1 MPVCMPQLQSI
12 FLPLRLAHHQ
22 LSQFHCRE
30 ALQALG
36 TLPAS
41 QRCSAGVLLLIGRCL
56 YELVDYARAAEA
68 FEAARSADPLNL
80 EVRHTGEALGS
91 LRAGKVEFLSFCGI
105 VERSGLQLSSSAIS
119 QRGCLSTPSAACGGH
134 EFPHAPSTVHVLD
147 ICQRLLVALSWLCRV
162 VQHARSAFFLSSSL

>member
-1 MPVCMPQLQSI
+1 MPQLQSI

-68 FEAARSADPLNL
+68 FEAARTADPLNL

-91 LRAGKVEFLSFCGI
+91 LRAGKLESLSFLWNCGEI
-105 VERSGLQLSSSAIS
+105 WVAALFFSDKSKRMLVHPLSCMWWS
-119 QRGCLSTPSAACGGH
+119 
-134 EFPHAPSTVHVLD
+134 
-147 ICQRLLVALSWLCRV
+147 
-162 VQHARSAFFLSSSL
+162 